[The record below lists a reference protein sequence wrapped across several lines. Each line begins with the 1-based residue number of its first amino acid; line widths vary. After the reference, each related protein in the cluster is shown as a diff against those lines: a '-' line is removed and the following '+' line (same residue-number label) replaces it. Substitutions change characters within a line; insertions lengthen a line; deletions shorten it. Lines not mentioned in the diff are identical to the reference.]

1 MKPVKTEKPQPQLQ
15 QELLIKE
22 PEKREEH
29 VLTAIPPINIESEKE
44 NDKNAVN
51 ETKESVTQN
60 QEETN
65 HFIKR
70 CDSKVIYSKFFQSKS
85 CWKIHVSYFAK
96 DLLSI
101 LNSTGF

>member
-1 MKPVKTEKPQPQLQ
+1 MKPVKIEKPQPQ
-15 QELLIKE
+15 QELSINE

-29 VLTAIPPINIESEKE
+29 VLTAIPPVNVESEKE

-51 ETKESVTQN
+51 EKKEEKENLTQE

-70 CDSKVIYSKFFQSKS
+70 CDSKVIYSKFNCRGTS
-85 CWKIHVSYFAK
+85 CSLKCLMFR
-96 DLLSI
+96 DD
-101 LNSTGF
+101 